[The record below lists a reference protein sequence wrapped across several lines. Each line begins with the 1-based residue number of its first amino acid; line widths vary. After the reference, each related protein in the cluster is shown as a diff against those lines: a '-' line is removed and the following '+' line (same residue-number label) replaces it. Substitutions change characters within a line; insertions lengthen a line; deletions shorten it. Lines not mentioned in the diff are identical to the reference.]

1 MNGDPGSTWPLTR
14 QIILVV
20 ILVAT
25 NGLFAT
31 AEMAFVSLS
40 QTKINELSSVGN
52 KKAMRVMK
60 LLEQSD
66 DLLHTLHVM
75 IILVGFLNSAF
86 AAYHF
91 APVLAAA
98 VGNFKG
104 ATELIIV
111 LLTIGVAYVTLVLGE
126 TYPKE
131 YALQQPEKIAMNVS
145 GLIVGIQALLKP
157 FIWLISSSTRVLKK
171 ITPVDFDAAK
181 ETMTRDEFRTYLDQ
195 SRQNEVIDI
204 AEFSMLKGVLSLDNK
219 IAREVMVP
227 RTDTFML
234 DYDDGNEI
242 NIDKLLEVQY
252 SRVPIYFE
260 DKDNILGIVHV
271 KNLLKASK
279 EKTLKT
285 IDLKDIMNEPLFV
298 PETIYIDD
306 LLYELKRTRNQLA
319 ILNDEYGGIV
329 GIVTLEDLLEEI
341 VGEIDD
347 EYDEIYQSIVPMEG
361 KSFLVDGALPLDKF
375 NEYFQTTFNSEDVD
389 TIAGY
394 FITEFGSIPQN
405 GEDAEIRKDT
415 LLLRVNKVESSRIT
429 HLVVEPLVIDE
440 EETTH

>member
-20 ILVAT
+20 ILVAI
-25 NGLFAT
+25 NALFAA
-31 AEMAFVSLS
+31 AEMAFVSLN
-40 QTKINELSSVGN
+40 QTKINELSSLGN

-60 LLEQSD
+60 LLENSD
-66 DLLHTLHVM
+66 DFLHTLHVV
-75 IILVGFLNSAF
+75 ITVAGFLNSGF

-91 APVLAAA
+91 TSFFTPFIGKFNGASELVIVLM
-98 VGNFKG
+98 
-104 ATELIIV
+104 TLII
-111 LLTIGVAYVTLVLGE
+111 AYLTLVFGE
-126 TYPKE
+126 MYPKE
-131 YALQQPEKIAMNVS
+131 YALQLPEKTAMNLS
-145 GLIVGIQALLKP
+145 GIIVVMQTLLKP
-157 FIWLISSSTRVLKK
+157 FVWLISASTNLLKK
-171 ITPVDFDAAK
+171 ITPVEFDAEK
-181 ETMTRDEFRTYLDQ
+181 ETMTRDEFRSYLDQ

-234 DYDDGNEI
+234 DYDDGNDI
-242 NIDKLLEVQY
+242 NIEKLLDVQY

-260 DKDNILGIVHV
+260 DKDNILGVVHV

-285 IDLKDIMNEPLFV
+285 IDLKEIMNEPLFV

-306 LLYELKRTRNQLA
+306 LLYELKRTRNQMA

-375 NEYFQTTFNSEDVD
+375 NDYFQTKFDSEDVD

-405 GEDAEIRKDT
+405 GETAEIETDT
-415 LLLRVNKVESSRIT
+415 LILRVNKVEGSRII
-429 HLVVEPLVIDE
+429 HLVVEPLVAHE
-440 EETTH
+440 AEQA

>member
-25 NGLFAT
+25 NGLFAA

-181 ETMTRDEFRTYLDQ
+181 ETMTRDEFRSYLDQ

-306 LLYELKRTRNQLA
+306 SQNLWLGSNNSLSYVTINTNREISEVMLLKSDVNVKTIEKHGKDIWVGGNNL
-319 ILNDEYGGIV
+319 ILRYSFTSSEKYVNAPIPSTIDISDQTINCFFSFGDYLWTGTTNGLYGIN
-329 GIVTLEDLLEEI
+329 TLSN
-341 VGEIDD
+341 
-347 EYDEIYQSIVPMEG
+347 YY
-361 KSFLVDGALPLDKF
+361 
-375 NEYFQTTFNSEDVD
+375 
-389 TIAGY
+389 
-394 FITEFGSIPQN
+394 
-405 GEDAEIRKDT
+405 
-415 LLLRVNKVESSRIT
+415 T
-429 HLVVEPLVIDE
+429 H
-440 EETTH
+440 